1 MIQYFCQCQT
11 QMGKC
16 WNKWMALKTGSG
28 SNAHGGGAFTEMH
41 SSINDYSASMMDHL
55 TGCYTWDGWVESPK
69 LNFHRGNPHRWICP
83 QVKMHICSE
92 QTRSYEML
100 HVGPSQRYP
109 QSVSKT
115 WLNCTYIP
123 VYWGKEAM
131 SFNFFHSFW
140 SCTWTQTQKRST
152 HNEVAL
158 ALNELTVLPL
168 MRHHLMESSWS
179 QNMELGE
186 LLCCCSQSH
195 FKTF

>member
-1 MIQYFCQCQT
+1 MIYRRGLLPSSEVVRRNIQYQNSIYQLDSSKRLDKKTSLCLMIQYFCQCQI

-28 SNAHGGGAFTEMH
+28 SNANGGGAFTEIH
-41 SSINDYSASMMDHL
+41 SSINNYSASMMNHL
-55 TGCYTWDGWVESPK
+55 TRCYTWDDS
-69 LNFHRGNPHRWICP
+69 
-83 QVKMHICSE
+83 
-92 QTRSYEML
+92 
-100 HVGPSQRYP
+100 

-140 SCTWTQTQKRST
+140 SCTWTQTQKHST

-158 ALNELTVLPL
+158 VLNELITQNW
-168 MRHHLMESSWS
+168 HFSHLWGTTWWS
-179 QNMELGE
+179 LAD
-186 LLCCCSQSH
+186 L
-195 FKTF
+195 KTWS